1 MALLLLLLSIEV
13 PAYSDFIA
21 DSVQKLHIIIYCGKC
36 KNIILYY
43 YLCILFC
50 FPQSGVGNSKKT
62 FPRFLPH
69 FHIYYTTTYSHYAGG
84 NHLQVGSY
92 RHNNTQ
98 LYYHFD
104 KSTLFGQ
111 ILVECYFLVA
121 SLVDALVQV
130 VLLECIP
137 PQGVFQV
144 WWWWYQW
151 SLKMVVSYRHRFG
164 CHLKFLHFGR
174 VEQ

>member
-21 DSVQKLHIIIYCGKC
+21 DSVKKLHIIIYCGKC
-36 KNIILYY
+36 KILYY
-43 YLCILFC
+43 STIYVQF
-50 FPQSGVGNSKKT
+50 FSSEWSGKFKKT

-69 FHIYYTTTYSHYAGG
+69 FHTYYTTTYSYNAGG

-174 VEQ
+174 RVEQ

>member
-1 MALLLLLLSIEV
+1 MALLLLLSIEV
-13 PAYSDFIA
+13 PTYSDFIA
-21 DSVQKLHIIIYCGKC
+21 DSVKKLYIIIYCGKC
-36 KNIILYY
+36 KILYY
-43 YLCILFC
+43 STIYVQF
-50 FPQSGVGNSKKT
+50 FFSSEWSGKFKKT

-69 FHIYYTTTYSHYAGG
+69 FHTYHTTTYSYNAGG

-174 VEQ
+174 RVEQ

>member
-1 MALLLLLLSIEV
+1 MALLLMLSIEV
-13 PAYSDFIA
+13 PTYSDFIA
-21 DSVQKLHIIIYCGKC
+21 YYNLMWKMQ
-36 KNIILYY
+36 NIILY

-50 FPQSGVGNSKKT
+50 FLRVEWEIKKNSLVFYPIFLLIIPQLIHTMRAGTPYRWDPTVT
-62 FPRFLPH
+62 VVP
-69 FHIYYTTTYSHYAGG
+69 TY
-84 NHLQVGSY
+84 
-92 RHNNTQ
+92 

-137 PQGVFQV
+137 PRGVFQV
-144 WWWWYQW
+144 WWW
-151 SLKMVVSYRHRFG
+151 SLKMVVSYRRRPHHCLG
-164 CHLKFLHFGR
+164 YHLKFLHFGR
-174 VEQ
+174 RVEQ

>member
-1 MALLLLLLSIEV
+1 MQN
-13 PAYSDFIA
+13 FI
-21 DSVQKLHIIIYCGKC
+21 L
-36 KNIILYY
+36 Y

-50 FPQSGVGNSKKT
+50 FPQSGVGNSKKHSLV
-62 FPRFLPH
+62 FYPIFI
-69 FHIYYTTTYSHYAGG
+69 HIIPQLIHTMRAGTTYRWAPTVTIVPTY
-84 NHLQVGSY
+84 
-92 RHNNTQ
+92 

-174 VEQ
+174 RVEQ